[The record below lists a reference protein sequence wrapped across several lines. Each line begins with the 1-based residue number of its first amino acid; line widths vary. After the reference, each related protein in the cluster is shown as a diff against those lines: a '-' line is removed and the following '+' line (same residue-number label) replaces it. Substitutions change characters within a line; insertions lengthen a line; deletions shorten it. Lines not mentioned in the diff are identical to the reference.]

1 VQDSGVRSKLRF
13 VQERGVIGSS
23 PSQQFLFPFFFSR
36 VRTTALFLPP
46 ADAEMIQAR
55 VLLLVVVV
63 ALGALCGMATA
74 TDVFPMFETG
84 ECSGTTN
91 TGSFWSYVSGI
102 VAQSNVLLR
111 CCKCPPGT
119 WMPTKAHTYR
129 SYNGPSDTFSGVVSY
144 QVAGGLDLFNDNLYP
159 PGNNPTTGNLE
170 TEHQLIPCLRCP
182 PGTAS
187 STRGATSDQ
196 TCQPCPSGF
205 FAANSGSDTC
215 APCPPGS
222 WSTTNSSSC
231 FKVSTLP
238 AVDVPSSCSLRDFPS
253 SEVVGDVLDS
263 IDATSESACR
273 ASCCAR
279 APCQGYTF
287 FKPLLSI
294 PRCTLLGT
302 NITYV
307 VPSNQFVSAVR
318 SGVLGY

>member
-1 VQDSGVRSKLRF
+1 VEAATVEGTI
-13 VQERGVIGSS
+13 ERGSS
-23 PSQQFLFPFFFSR
+23 HIQFLFLFFFSR
-36 VRTTALFLPP
+36 VCGRLPFSSLQQTLRCFRCACSSWWCWLPSARCVERWTPPTSFRCLSARASARRRQTP
-46 ADAEMIQAR
+46 A
-55 VLLLVVVV
+55 
-63 ALGALCGMATA
+63 
-74 TDVFPMFETG
+74 P
-84 ECSGTTN
+84 SGTT
-91 TGSFWSYVSGI
+91 TLHTRYGTI
-102 VAQSNVLLR
+102 QLR

-119 WMPTKAHTYR
+119 WMPSRAHDPHWSG
-129 SYNGPSDTFSGVVSY
+129 SYATMSGITDVSLRTNNLMG
-144 QVAGGLDLFNDNLYP
+144 VGGAYIYP
-159 PGNNPTTGNLE
+159 YWGEPRTLMPTE
-170 TEHQLIPCLRCP
+170 YQLIPCLKCP

-196 TCQPCPSGF
+196 TCQLCPSGF
-205 FAANSGSDTC
+205 FTAHSGSDTC

-222 WSTTNSSSC
+222 WSTPGSSSC
-231 FKVSTLP
+231 FNVSTLP
-238 AVDVPSSCSLRDFPS
+238 AVDVPSNCSLRDFPS

-273 ASCCAR
+273 ASCCDL

-294 PRCTLLGT
+294 PRCTLLGS